1 MENKSGDASSHELAL
16 RCFAES
22 LQIKRDYLVS
32 LNSNDYAYS
41 RIKSSINVDLRKL
54 HDLGPHLLSKS
65 VLDLASSKGVK
76 IDFSTFKN
84 GTNSKQ
90 ILGADYPLQLE
101 HVFPVAQ
108 TVSLIL
114 STPLGE
120 PLYSLIH
127 ETSYTAWILEEED
140 ERIKEISF
148 RESPRLSYQ
157 NAEIEL
163 LEKVCEKWIQFDW
176 SNIEEWAAKSVG

>member
-1 MENKSGDASSHELAL
+1 MVNKSRDYTSQELAL
-16 RCFAES
+16 RCFTES
-22 LQIKRDYLVS
+22 IQIKRDHLIS
-32 LNSNDYAYS
+32 LKSNDYAYS

-54 HDLGPHLLSKS
+54 HDLGPHLLSKR

-90 ILGADYPLQLE
+90 ILGVDYPLQLE

-114 STPLGE
+114 STALGE

-148 RESPRLSYQ
+148 RESPKLSYK

-163 LEKVCEKWIQFDW
+163 LEKVSEKWIQFDW
-176 SNIEEWAAKSVG
+176 AHIEEWAARSVG

>member
-1 MENKSGDASSHELAL
+1 MVNKLGDYTSRELAL
-16 RCFAES
+16 RCFTES
-22 LQIKRDYLVS
+22 IQTKRDYLVS
-32 LNSNDYAYS
+32 LKSNDYAYS

-54 HDLGPHLLSKS
+54 HDFGPHLLSKS
-65 VLDLASSKGVK
+65 VLDLASSRGVRV
-76 IDFSTFKN
+76 DFSTFKN

-90 ILGADYPLQLE
+90 ILGEDYPLQLE

-114 STPLGE
+114 STPLGV

-140 ERIKEISF
+140 ERIEEISF
-148 RESPRLSYQ
+148 RKSPRLSYL

-163 LEKVCEKWIQFDW
+163 LNKVDEKWIQFDW
-176 SNIEEWAAKSVG
+176 SNIEEWAAKSVR